1 MREIAASAAGLPAF
15 VMYFAVA
22 LVLVVV
28 FAAIYIRIT
37 PMREV
42 ALIRD
47 GKLAPAI
54 SFSGALVGFSLPL
67 SRSIEQSQSLVDLL
81 LWSLAALVVQLLAF
95 FVATLVLPQLGRR
108 IAANEVGAG
117 VFAAAV
123 ALVFGFINSASM
135 TY

>member
-15 VMYFAVA
+15 LVYFAVA
-22 LVLVVV
+22 VAIVVL

-54 SFSGALVGFSLPL
+54 SFCGALVGFALPL
-67 SRSIEQSQSLVDLL
+67 SRSIEQSGSMLDLL
-81 LWSLAALVVQLLAF
+81 LWSLAALVIQLIAF
-95 FVATLVLPQLGRR
+95 FVAGLVLPQLGRR
-108 IAANEVGAG
+108 IAANELGAG

-123 ALVFGFINSASM
+123 AITFGLLNSASM